1 MKPLELH
8 PLALIFPEMRAD
20 KYAKLKA
27 SIKKLGLIDP
37 VTLFEGKV
45 LDGRHRNRA
54 CSELGIAVRTEEFE
68 GDDPLEF
75 ILAKNDVRRHLDE
88 SQRALVAARLAT
100 MKQGERTDLQPNRK
114 TDKVSRSTA
123 AAMLNVDEDT
133 VSQAR
138 KVLETGE
145 PSLVAAVERG
155 EIAVNAARAVAA
167 LPAKDQER
175 IVLMKDEGER
185 KVAIRAAK
193 DRASE
198 ERERKRDAKR
208 EGGPDLKLKGE
219 SATTPGV
226 YSVEEWSKL
235 SAPQRAR
242 IIESGFEAKS
252 KMNPQTSTAIEWAQW
267 SMNTVT
273 GCEHDCPYCYARD
286 IAERIYPEKFKP
298 TFRPSHLAA
307 PSCDT
312 IPAEAKK
319 DPSFRNVFA
328 NSMSDL
334 FGQWVPE
341 EWIEATIEMARRNS
355 KWNFLTLTKFPQ
367 RAAKFKFPENWWM
380 GTTVDAQARVDN
392 AEAAFAK
399 IECGTKWL
407 SVEPL
412 LQPLTFKRL
421 DLFQWI
427 VIGGASGSRKTPAWE
442 PPIDWLASLHMAAR
456 AAGLRI
462 YYKTNCGLSDA
473 VRVREFP
480 WAEPTPVKLPREFN
494 YLKGMK

>member
-1 MKPLELH
+1 MKSLELH
-8 PLALIFPEMRAD
+8 PLALIFPEMRAEEF
-20 KYAKLKA
+20 AGLKA
-27 SIKKLGLIDP
+27 SIKERGLEDP
-37 VTLFEGKV
+37 LTLFEGKI
-45 LDGRHRNRA
+45 LDGANRDRA
-54 CSELGIAVRTEEFE
+54 CRELGIKPDTETYE
-68 GDDPLEF
+68 GDDPLGF
-75 ILAKNDVRRHLDE
+75 VLARNLHRRQLDE
-88 SQRALVAARLAT
+88 SQRAMVAARIAN
-100 MKQGERTDLQPNRK
+100 MKQGERTDLEPSPNSS
-114 TDKVSRSTA
+114 KVSQDDA
-123 AAMLNVDEDT
+123 ASLLNVGVST
-133 VSQAR
+133 VKDAR
-138 KVLETGE
+138 KVLEAGS

-155 EIAVNAARAVAA
+155 DIAVNAARAVAV
-167 LPAKDQER
+167 LPEKDQER
-175 IVLMKDEGER
+175 IVLIKDDGER

-198 ERERKRDAKR
+198 ERDRKREAKR
-208 EGGPDLKLKGE
+208 EVGPDLKLKGE
-219 SATTPGV
+219 SAVTAGV
-226 YSVEEWSKL
+226 YSVEEWAKL
-235 SAPQRAR
+235 SHPQRSR
-242 IIESGFEAKS
+242 IIEAGFEAKS

-307 PSCDT
+307 PSCDGV
-312 IPAEAKK
+312 PAEAKR
-319 DPSFRNVFA
+319 DPSYRNVFA

-341 EWIEATIEMARRNS
+341 EWIEATIEMARRNQR
-355 KWNFLTLTKFPQ
+355 WNFLTLTKFPQ
-367 RAAKFKFPENWWM
+367 RAAKFEFPDNWWM

-399 IECGTKWL
+399 IKCGTKWL

-480 WAEPTPVKLPREFN
+480 WAEPKPVKLPSEFN